1 MANHPSALKRYR
13 QSRKRRTAN
22 RSSKSRLHRMIRDLE
37 AVVATGDKKKS
48 ETRLR
53 EISQA
58 LAKAASN
65 GLVHA
70 SMASRKTSRL
80 SRRVAALKG

>member
-1 MANHPSALKRYR
+1 VANHKSAVKRYR

-22 RSSKSRLHRMIRDLE
+22 RSSKSRLSSMVRDFE
-37 AVVATGDKKKS
+37 AVVASGDKKQAQAS
-48 ETRLR
+48 LR
-53 EISQA
+53 DVSQA

-70 SMASRKTSRL
+70 SMAARKTSRL

>member
-1 MANHPSALKRYR
+1 
-13 QSRKRRTAN
+13 
-22 RSSKSRLHRMIRDLE
+22 MIRELDA
-37 AVVATGDKKKS
+37 AVTAGDKKQA
-48 ETRLR
+48 EARLR

-70 SMASRKTSRL
+70 SNASRRTSRL
-80 SRRVAALKG
+80 SRRVAALNG